1 MKNFFLFILL
11 QCSLLD
17 TYAQTASN
25 FHDYTVQTIEGN
37 QISLSQYAGKKL
49 LVVNTASYCGYTHQ
63 FTNLQYLYMQYGGPA
78 FEILGFPCNDFG
90 NQDPGSDST
99 INQFCTNNYDVTF
112 QMMSSI
118 HIKTGDTAEVYK
130 WLQRGDLNGVRD
142 ARVTWNFNKFL
153 IDEQGNFAG
162 YYDSP
167 TAPDDTAIVN
177 WIRQEP
183 IALGNATPKRLSTNV
198 IQSHDQL
205 TIEFDHQVTDSEIQ
219 ISLISL
225 TGQESMAPIYVSKG
239 ASTLQIPTTYL
250 SSGIYFVQIIRDT
263 EIDRHQIT
271 IAH

>member
-1 MKNFFLFILL
+1 MKKLFFYMFLA
-11 QCSLLD
+11 CSMFPGQ
-17 TYAQTASN
+17 AQTSLN
-25 FHDYTVQTIEGN
+25 FHDFTVQTIEGN

-49 LVVNTASYCGYTHQ
+49 LVVNTASYCAYTHQ
-63 FTNLQYLYMQYGGPA
+63 FTNLQYMYLQYGGPT

-90 NQDPGSDST
+90 NQDPGSDS
-99 INQFCTNNYDVTF
+99 IIDEFCANNYAVTF

-130 WLQRGDLNGVRD
+130 WLQRGDLNGVRN

-153 IDEQGNFAG
+153 IDELGNFAG
-162 YYDSP
+162 YFDSP

-183 IALGNATPKRLSTNV
+183 ITLGSAAPKKLNTNV
-198 IQSHDQL
+198 IQSQDQL
-205 TIEFDHQVTDSEIQ
+205 TIEFDHHVTQSEIQ
-219 ISLISL
+219 IRLISL
-225 TGQESMAPIYVSKG
+225 TGQESIAPISVSKG

-250 SSGIYFVQIIRDT
+250 ASGIYFLQIIRDT
-263 EIDRHQIT
+263 EIDRHQII